1 MVNVRPAKEHDLL
14 TISNLLLSADGESDL
29 TQTEEGRLLLGSS
42 IGRDCGNNSYLLYD
56 PRAGNLLPFH
66 IRLPNDLSTGQ
77 TLLNGAISG
86 TKVLSSFPNLITTFP
101 TPASTTSPTPNF
113 VCLTFSP
120 VL

>member
-1 MVNVRPAKEHDLL
+1 MFTRHIAKQNIESYDRVGRNEDHSSPSQLRL
-14 TISNLLLSADGESDL
+14 RRVASSWAVLSAVTVVIIRTRCPIHD
-29 TQTEEGRLLLGSS
+29 
-42 IGRDCGNNSYLLYD
+42 
-56 PRAGNLLPFH
+56 AGNLLPP
-66 IRLPNDLSTGQ
+66 ISAYLMISLQDQ